1 MAHEALKNQLR
12 NYSFPHNHR
21 NVKLKELKHMMN
33 ELNIELELINNTMNL
48 IGQNV
53 PKYFCM
59 SNILLYTNDLE
70 LGTKLS
76 EQLLYGNNKIRFIDN
91 FNELNNDANMLIIDL
106 DSDDIKPNI
115 ISMILENYSS
125 IRIVGIM
132 RQMKKQIWNDF
143 RDAGCEMIYL
153 HSVLVKNIELFY
165 QMII

>member
-1 MAHEALKNQLR
+1 MRQ
-12 NYSFPHNHR
+12 
-21 NVKLKELKHMMN
+21 
-33 ELNIELELINNTMNL
+33 NL

-59 SNILLYTNDLE
+59 RNILLYTNDLE
-70 LGTKLS
+70 LGTTLS

-153 HSVLVKNIELFY
+153 HSVLVKNIDTLLSNDNLKNNG
-165 QMII
+165 